1 MKNRILNGLRAIC
14 KPGKIARYKLQ
25 HLRKKTSDEMITA
38 ASAIAAVITLF
49 SGYPFEG
56 VGDFLLSCFCCL
68 LLMLPYTFLFTVPVT
83 AGIWLIRGILLV
95 PSWMYDYCDDRINHV
110 LRRKKDSIKKAPRA
124 EVGIKYF
131 IERERWVQINH
142 AKYLG

>member
-1 MKNRILNGLRAIC
+1 MKNRLLNGIKTIC
-14 KPGKIARYKLQ
+14 KPGKLARYKLQ
-25 HLRKKTSDEMITA
+25 HLCKKTSDQIITA
-38 ASAIAAVITLF
+38 ASAILAVITLF
-49 SGYPFEG
+49 RGYPFDG

-68 LLMLPYTFLFTVPVT
+68 LLMLPYTFLFTVLVT
-83 AGIWLIRGILLV
+83 AGIWLIRGILFV
-95 PSWMYDYCDDRINHV
+95 PSWMYDYCDDSINHV
-110 LRRKKDSIKKAPRA
+110 LRRKKEGIDKAPRA

>member
-14 KPGKIARYKLQ
+14 KPGKLARYKLQ
-25 HLRKKTSDEMITA
+25 HLRRKTSDEIITA
-38 ASAIAAVITLF
+38 ASVVTALITLF

-56 VGDFLLSCFCCL
+56 LGNFLFSCFCCL
-68 LLMLPYTFLFTVPVT
+68 LLLLPYSFLFTILVT
-83 AGIWLIRGILLV
+83 AGIWLIRGILFV
-95 PSWMYDYCDDRINHV
+95 PSWIYDYCDDCINHV
-110 LRRKKDSIKKAPRA
+110 LRRKEGINKAPRA